1 MRYMMDDTQS
11 PALFAPSAD
20 FAVNAIEPKWT
31 ADVDIARRRP
41 SDRFPAQQFSY
52 LAMLARRCSEFDAAR
67 ALLREQAGGSRFE
80 AGRDDAGTDGVS
92 DTGAINSVPKFTEIA
107 DAPERVR
114 RSYLRAGGQYF
125 LKEAPYSLAFED
137 RGRYLVTTHTHTDI
151 VASMMDLVQAKAW
164 TRIRVSGHGAFCRE
178 VWLQAASIGIE
189 VSGYTPKPADLAR
202 LAELNG
208 PTEHTRDR
216 DSEHLALQPQAAA
229 ISAPGSVRDESPA
242 RPVDASVRH
251 AKWEDD
257 GIHLAVIVAAMR
269 EQGFSDRSVDRVKR
283 RAVRMLDA
291 LHAEGVELPRP
302 RVFDPAAPSA
312 RAEKVEHR
320 QSSAPSREIDQAPAM
335 PLPGER

>member
-1 MRYMMDDTQS
+1 MMDDAQS
-11 PALFAPSAD
+11 PTLFARSAN
-20 FAVNAIEPKWT
+20 FAMNAIEPEWT
-31 ADVDIARRRP
+31 PDVDIARRRP
-41 SDRFPAQQFSY
+41 SEHFPVQQFGY
-52 LAMLARRCSEFDAAR
+52 LAMLARRRSEFDAAR
-67 ALLREQAGGSRFE
+67 ALLREQVGGSRVE

-92 DTGAINSVPKFTEIA
+92 DTGAINSAPKFTQIA

-125 LKEAPYSLAFED
+125 LKDAPYSLAFED

-312 RAEKVEHR
+312 RAEKVEHQ

>member
-1 MRYMMDDTQS
+1 
-11 PALFAPSAD
+11 
-20 FAVNAIEPKWT
+20 
-31 ADVDIARRRP
+31 
-41 SDRFPAQQFSY
+41 
-52 LAMLARRCSEFDAAR
+52 MLHTRWH
-67 ALLREQAGGSRFE
+67 SRI
-80 AGRDDAGTDGVS
+80 
-92 DTGAINSVPKFTEIA
+92 GAISRH
-107 DAPERVR
+107 DAHSYRHCCFHDGSGAGEGVDTHSRVGTR
-114 RSYLRAGGQYF
+114 R
-125 LKEAPYSLAFED
+125 
-137 RGRYLVTTHTHTDI
+137 
-151 VASMMDLVQAKAW
+151 
-164 TRIRVSGHGAFCRE
+164 FCRE

-291 LHAEGVELPRP
+291 LHAEGVELPDLACSIRRHRP
-302 RVFDPAAPSA
+302 RERKRSNTSNRLPRREKSIRHPPCRCLANGRRTWDRETE
-312 RAEKVEHR
+312 RALRSNWVR
-320 QSSAPSREIDQAPAM
+320 
-335 PLPGER
+335 